1 MGYHKLKVD
10 GPEGLGYLKLKYL
23 YVFSFVKITFFFSQ
37 DIADKKK
44 RESTIS
50 LSVKSAL
57 ESFDFLNEVEEQNNS
72 DCEDSGSG
80 SMEE

>member
-1 MGYHKLKVD
+1 M
-10 GPEGLGYLKLKYL
+10 
-23 YVFSFVKITFFFSQ
+23 
-37 DIADKKK
+37 ADKKK

-57 ESFDFLNEVEEQNNS
+57 ESFDFLNEVEEQNGS